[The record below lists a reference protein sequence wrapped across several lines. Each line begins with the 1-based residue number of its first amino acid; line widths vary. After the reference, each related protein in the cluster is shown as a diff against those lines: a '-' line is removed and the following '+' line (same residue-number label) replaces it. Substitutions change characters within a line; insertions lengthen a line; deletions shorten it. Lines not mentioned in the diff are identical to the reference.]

1 MTSTLITSIS
11 SSVILNFSFPTSKIV
26 FIFYISE
33 PDSSLASYKG
43 LKPVKGTKNVVVSD
57 KANGAKDVIKN
68 NLGKEIDIT
77 PSKAHTKV
85 NKNPGPFGEPNSSVD
100 ILDSKGE
107 LTTRRFYDETGKAVR
122 DVDMT
127 NNGNP
132 KQHPEYPHEHKW
144 KYDSNGKPSRE

>member
-1 MTSTLITSIS
+1 MLTTFIVKKFFWKKKRFNFIVSFSILR
-11 SSVILNFSFPTSKIV
+11 IL
-26 FIFYISE
+26 
-33 PDSSLASYKG
+33 
-43 LKPVKGTKNVVVSD
+43 VSPPE